1 MIPMQSFC
9 NICEFYRSPNHSP
22 KQEHYYPWGLRC
34 MGTDLNRNW
43 GFHFADG
50 GSSFDPCSQVYHGT
64 GPFSEVENR
73 NVRDF
78 VWERKVFTSSSV
90 LEYFKNDIKIT

>member
-1 MIPMQSFC
+1 
-9 NICEFYRSPNHSP
+9 
-22 KQEHYYPWGLRC
+22 

-43 GFHFADG
+43 GFHYADG
-50 GSSFDPCSQVYHGT
+50 GSSPDPCSQVYHGD

-78 VWERKVFTSSSV
+78 VWAHRVFSYKYTIN
-90 LEYFKNDIKIT
+90 EHIINDNPHTHIYNI